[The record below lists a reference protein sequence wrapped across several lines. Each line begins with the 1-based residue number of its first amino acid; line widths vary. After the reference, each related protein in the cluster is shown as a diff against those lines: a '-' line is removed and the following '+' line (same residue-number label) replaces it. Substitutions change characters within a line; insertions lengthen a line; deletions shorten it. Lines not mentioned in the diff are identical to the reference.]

1 MRSPIIASAFAA
13 LLAPS
18 VVSAATCYKGVYI
31 LSARG
36 TNELRNESS
45 LIPIGT
51 ALTLAIPDSYYEE
64 IDYPASFQLV
74 ASTLIGVNDMR
85 TRLTDY
91 YNSCPTGKTVLLG
104 YSQGAIVIDL
114 MLAGGTFQ
122 SLKNSNLTQFIPN
135 LQDLENVTVP
145 AFLSPN
151 IGANSELCYG
161 VEKQESYTDI
171 IHSRR
176 HRYLG

>member
-1 MRSPIIASAFAA
+1 MRSTVVAAA

-18 VVSAATCYKGVYI
+18 VVSATTCYKGVYI

-45 LIPIGT
+45 LIPIGEV
-51 ALTLAIPDSYYEE
+51 LTVAIPDSYYQE
-64 IDYPASFQLV
+64 IDYPASTQFV
-74 ASTLIGVNDMR
+74 ASALMGVNDMR

-91 YNSCPTGKTVLLG
+91 FNACPDGKTVLLG

-122 SLKNSNLTQFIPN
+122 SLKSSNLTQFIPN
-135 LQDLENVTVP
+135 LADLEGVTVP
-145 AFLSPN
+145 ALLSPT
-151 IGANSELCYG
+151 IGANSE
-161 VEKQESYTDI
+161 SNP
-171 IHSRR
+171 RR
-176 HRYLG
+176 ERARIRY